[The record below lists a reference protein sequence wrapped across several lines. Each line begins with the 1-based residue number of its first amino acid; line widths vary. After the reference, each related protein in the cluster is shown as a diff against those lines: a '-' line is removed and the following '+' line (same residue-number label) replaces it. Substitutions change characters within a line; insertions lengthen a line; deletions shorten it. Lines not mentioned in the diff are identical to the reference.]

1 MNSNVYSQKNQVL
14 EGLNG
19 FFRKSNGDIEAMKLT
34 IERAALLRSLNHVQ
48 SVVERRNTIP
58 ILSNVLIEAA
68 DGRLSLTTTDMD
80 LAMVESV
87 EADIAESGAITTPA
101 HTLYDIVRK
110 LPDGAQIA
118 LEYDGTEQKLSLA
131 SGRSRFVLAC
141 LPREEFPVMAE
152 DDMPHKFVLSAQDL
166 KSLIDKTRFAISTE
180 ETRFYLNGIYMHVP
194 EADPQALIAV
204 ATDGHRLARV
214 RLPLPEGA
222 ADIPGV
228 IIPRKT
234 VNEIRKLL
242 DELDEP
248 VQISLSES
256 KIRFEIPGSVLSSK
270 LIDGTFPDYDRVI
283 PKQNDKDLEIDAHL
297 FAEAIDRVST
307 ISNEKSRAVKLVVD
321 TDRVTL
327 SVTSPDNG
335 SATEEVAAG
344 YTSETIEIGFNARY
358 VLDIMGQVKGDTVKV
373 SFADASAPT
382 LVQDN
387 TDDTALYVL
396 MPMRVS

>member
-1 MNSNVYSQKNQVL
+1 MNSNVHFQKNQVL

-19 FFRKSNGDIEAMKLT
+19 LFRKSNGDIEAMKLT
-34 IERAALLRSLNHVQ
+34 IERAALLRSLSHVQ

-396 MPMRVS
+396 MPMRV

>member
-1 MNSNVYSQKNQVL
+1 
-14 EGLNG
+14 
-19 FFRKSNGDIEAMKLT
+19 MKLT

-58 ILSNVLIEAA
+58 ILSNVLIDAA
-68 DGRLSLTTTDMD
+68 DGKLSLTTTDMD
-80 LAMVESV
+80 LAMVDSV
-87 EADIAESGAITTPA
+87 AADITEAGSITTPA

-118 LEYDGTEQKLSLA
+118 LDYDGEAQKLSLA

-152 DDMPHKFVLSAQDL
+152 DDMPHTFQLSAEDL
-166 KSLIDKTRFAISTE
+166 KNLIDKTRFAISTE
-180 ETRFYLNGIYMHVP
+180 ETRFYLNGIFMHVP
-194 EADPQALIAV
+194 ESDAQALVAV

-222 ADIPGV
+222 AGIPGV

-242 DELDEP
+242 DEVEEA
-248 VQISLSES
+248 VQVSLSES
-256 KIRFEIPGSVLSSK
+256 KIRFDIPGAVLSSK

-283 PKQNDKDLEIDAHL
+283 PKQNDKDLEVDAHL

-307 ISNEKSRAVKLVVD
+307 ISSEKSRAVKFMVD

-327 SVTSPDNG
+327 SVNSPESG

-344 YTSETIEIGFNARY
+344 YQSDVIEIGFNARY
-358 VLDIMGQVKGDTVKV
+358 VLDIMGQVEGDSVKV
-373 SFADASAPT
+373 SFADSSAPT
-382 LVQDN
+382 LVQD
-387 TDDTALYVL
+387 TSDATALYVL
-396 MPMRVS
+396 MPMRV

>member
-1 MNSNVYSQKNQVL
+1 
-14 EGLNG
+14 
-19 FFRKSNGDIEAMKLT
+19 MKLT

-87 EADIAESGAITTPA
+87 EADIGEPGAITTPA

-180 ETRFYLNGIYMHVP
+180 ETRFYLNGIFMHVP
-194 EADPQALIAV
+194 EDDPQALIAV

-222 ADIPGV
+222 ADTPGV

-256 KIRFEIPGSVLSSK
+256 KIRFEIPGAVLSSK

-307 ISNEKSRAVKLVVD
+307 ISSEKSRAVKLVVD

-327 SVTSPDNG
+327 SVTSPDSG

-344 YTSETIEIGFNARY
+344 YGSETIEIGFNARY
-358 VLDIMGQVKGDTVKV
+358 VLDIMGQVQGDTVKV
-373 SFADASAPT
+373 SFADSSAPT

-396 MPMRVS
+396 MPMRV

>member
-118 LEYDGTEQKLSLA
+118 LEYDGAEQKLSLA

-396 MPMRVS
+396 MPMRV

>member
-396 MPMRVS
+396 MPMRV